1 MTPEAM
7 LQEAGIIYTV
17 ALNDICTIDSV
28 DAWAVG
34 DSGTV
39 LKRTANGWETIKTNI
54 ENTNDL
60 SLKSV
65 WASKSNPN
73 YVWIVGFDKKERKNI
88 LIRTQ
93 CGRAEKP
100 RWLMNAGWML
110 ERSIEFVKIKFV
122 DECIGYIYC
131 TQGVVLKSMN
141 RGCTWRCVPPGNTT
155 GFCHE
160 TVSIN
165 IIYSGFCLWHLYVP
179 NHLQP

>member
-1 MTPEAM
+1 MIKRSVNTFVILFLTGLATGSMTAYAMTPEAM
-7 LQEAGIIYTV
+7 LQEAGKISTV
-17 ALNDICTIDSV
+17 ALNNICAIDSV
-28 DAWAVG
+28 NAWAVG

-73 YVWIVGFDKKERKNI
+73 YVWIVGFDKKEKKNI

-100 RWLMNAGWML
+100 RWLMNSGWML
-110 ERSIEFVKIKFV
+110 ERSIEFVSVRFV
-122 DECIGYIYC
+122 DVNNGVIYG
-131 TQGVVLKSMN
+131 TQGTRLQTHDG
-141 RGCTWRCVPPGNTT
+141 GCTWTRVPLDVDLGR
-155 GFCHE
+155 
-160 TVSIN
+160 
-165 IIYSGFCLWHLYVP
+165 
-179 NHLQP
+179 

>member
-1 MTPEAM
+1 MGKLSFVRFINVLLAGLAVGFSPANAMSPEAM
-7 LQEAGIIYTV
+7 LQEAVKISTV
-17 ALNDICTIDSV
+17 ALNDICAIDSAN
-28 DAWAVG
+28 AWAVG

-110 ERSIEFVKIKFV
+110 ERSIKFV
-122 DECIGYIYC
+122 SVRFVDVYNGFIYG
-131 TQGVVLKSMN
+131 TQGTRLQTHDG
-141 RGCTWRCVPPGNTT
+141 GCTWDRVPLDAFLGR
-155 GFCHE
+155 
-160 TVSIN
+160 
-165 IIYSGFCLWHLYVP
+165 
-179 NHLQP
+179 